1 MGNAEVGY
9 RNNSEFR
16 IPKSEIEMIYR
27 FDRFLYKKEKTWEEK
42 LLLSPLLLAS
52 LPYEWAVRIRTSL
65 YSHGLLKAQKLPR
78 PVISIGNIT
87 VGGTGKTPLVMRL
100 ANRLKERGIGVA
112 ILSRGYRR
120 EREAGSIV
128 TDGQTLFLPPE
139 ESGDEPFLMARVLQG
154 IPILVGKSRFKIGKL
169 ALERF
174 PLRGFLLDDGFQHL
188 SLHRDLNIVLVDS
201 QIGLGDGHL
210 LPRGILREPL
220 SHLKRADIFLLTKVT
235 DREACHRLAAT
246 LHRIHPASPVFYS
259 HFEPAGLIQGDG
271 TMESL
276 TLLKG
281 KKVLA
286 LSGIANPLYF
296 SILLKKCGMDVIQ
309 EMRFPDHHRYTPK
322 DLTSLFEEVKK
333 IEAIVTTEKDLVKLK
348 TLPIDSLPFYAL
360 RIDVKIGEEEKFFK
374 KVLEVFEGQS

>member
-1 MGNAEVGY
+1 
-9 RNNSEFR
+9 
-16 IPKSEIEMIYR
+16 MIMTRR
-27 FDRFLYKKEKTWEEK
+27 FDRFLYQKERTLVEK

-52 LPYEWAVRIRTSL
+52 LPYGWLVRTRTSL
-65 YSHGLLKAQKLPR
+65 YSYGLFKTQKLPR

-100 ANRLKERGIGVA
+100 ANSLMERGISVA

-120 EREAGSIV
+120 ERKEGLIV
-128 TDGQTLFLPPE
+128 TDGHTLFLTPE
-139 ESGDEPFLMARVLQG
+139 ESGDEPFLMANVLQG
-154 IPILVGKSRFKIGKL
+154 IPVLVGKNRFEVGKL

-174 PLRGFLLDDGFQHL
+174 PTRGFLLDDGFQHL

-201 QIGLGDGHL
+201 QIGFGDGHL

-235 DREACHRLAAT
+235 HREACHRLAST
-246 LHRIHPASPVFYS
+246 LQRIHPASPVFYS
-259 HFEPAGLIQGDG
+259 HFEPAGLIRRDG
-271 TMESL
+271 KMEPL

-286 LSGIANPLYF
+286 LSGIANPIYF
-296 SILLKKCGMDVIQ
+296 SILLKKCGMEVIR
-309 EMRFPDHHRYTPK
+309 EMPFPDHHRYTPE
-322 DLTSLFEEVKK
+322 DLTSLSEEVRK

-348 TLPIDSLPFYAL
+348 TLPIGSLPLYAL
-360 RIDVKIGEEEKFFK
+360 RIDVKIEEEEEFYEKVVNVFK
-374 KVLEVFEGQS
+374 K